1 MEAETLRKELQT
13 VKKIE
18 RVKAMLEQSKKID
31 ETQQQ
36 YMENLKKIVA
46 AGRATL
52 SMYAEI
58 SETNIIFEERI
69 LNCVNSA
76 LKYSVNPEKV
86 FKWCDNFETHLSI
99 AGRYLVNFLLSLII
113 SAGSPSR
120 FVANVV

>member
-1 MEAETLRKELQT
+1 M
-13 VKKIE
+13 KKIE

-36 YMENLKKIVA
+36 YMEHLKKIVA

-52 SMYAEI
+52 SMHAEI
-58 SETNIIFEERI
+58 SENNIIFEERI

-76 LKYSVNPEKV
+76 PKYSGNPEKV
-86 FKWCDNFETHLSI
+86 FKWCDNLETHFFSSLMLSI

>member
-36 YMENLKKIVA
+36 YMEHLKKIVA
-46 AGRATL
+46 AGKATL

-58 SETNIIFEERI
+58 SETNI
-69 LNCVNSA
+69 
-76 LKYSVNPEKV
+76 
-86 FKWCDNFETHLSI
+86 NFCREYTELCQ
-99 AGRYLVNFLLSLII
+99 
-113 SAGSPSR
+113 
-120 FVANVV
+120 